1 MKNIAHTCGY
11 GGQTIQNKVWSEN
24 VQLFFFTSN
33 IKDEGYRCTRTHLLD
48 VNRGDDGVHGVL
60 NVVVHQVLIL
70 IKCFNEFIVFE
81 IIYQLN

>member
-1 MKNIAHTCGY
+1 MDMEGKQFKIKFGQKITGFMHQISKMKGIH
-11 GGQTIQNKVWSEN
+11 
-24 VQLFFFTSN
+24 
-33 IKDEGYRCTRTHLLD
+33 RCTRTYLLD